1 VTSPPF
7 EAVLFDFGDT
17 LFHRRGGH
25 VTLVEVARLLGA
37 DIDDAAAKREWDA
50 IQAAARLPEE
60 LAKGRDLDP
69 ATHREAWTALYRPAD
84 RIAPGMAEL
93 LYEREAD
100 PVSWVPFT
108 DTLPALEVLSAAGV
122 GMAVVSDTG
131 WDIRPIFERVGC
143 LGRIGSFVLSY
154 EHGMVKPAAG
164 LFLAACADLG
174 VAPTKAL
181 MVGDNPLTD
190 GGSVGAGV
198 TALVLP
204 ATPPGEPRGLWSAVQ
219 LAGVSA

>member
-1 VTSPPF
+1 MPPPF

-25 VTLVEVARLLGA
+25 LALVEAARLLGA
-37 DIDDAAAKREWDA
+37 DIDDGDAKLEWDA
-50 IQAAARLPEE
+50 IQAAARMPDE
-60 LAKGRDLDP
+60 LAKGRDLDS

-84 RIAPGMAEL
+84 RIAPGLAEM

-100 PVSWVPFT
+100 PASWVPFT
-108 DTLPALEVLSAAGV
+108 DTLPALEALSAAGV
-122 GMAVVSDTG
+122 GIAVVSDTG

-143 LGRIGSFVLSY
+143 LGQIGSFVLSY
-154 EHGMVKPAAG
+154 EHGMAKPASA
-164 LFLAACADLG
+164 LFLAACRELG
-174 VAPTKAL
+174 VPPAKAL

-204 ATPPGEPRGLWSAVQ
+204 PMPRNGPRGLWSAVQ
-219 LAGVSA
+219 LTGAA

>member
-1 VTSPPF
+1 VTPPF

-25 VTLVEVARLLGA
+25 LALVEGARLLGA
-37 DIDDAAAKREWDA
+37 DIDDADAKLEWDA
-50 IQAAARLPEE
+50 IQAAARMPDE

-84 RIAPGMAEL
+84 RIAPGLAEM

-100 PVSWVPFT
+100 TGSWVPFA
-108 DTLPALEVLSAAGV
+108 DTLPALEALSAAGV
-122 GMAVVSDTG
+122 GIAVVSDTG

-143 LGRIGSFVLSY
+143 LKQIGSFVLSY
-154 EHGMVKPAAG
+154 EHGMAKPAPA
-164 LFLAACADLG
+164 LFLTACRELG
-174 VAPTKAL
+174 VAPAKAL

-198 TALVLP
+198 TALVVP
-204 ATPPGEPRGLWSAVQ
+204 PMPPGGPRGLWPAVQ
-219 LAGVSA
+219 LTGAAA